1 MTHTEINNIMQDWNY
16 KTLYLNQSVEGK
28 DRSVFLGEQFNV
40 GVDVIDEDNLELTI
54 FVAQTGEIYH
64 EEEMAS
70 DDFEDFINAFTNQ
83 VFI

>member
-1 MTHTEINNIMQDWNY
+1 MQDWNY

-64 EEEMAS
+64 EEEMSS